1 MLEPKFHYINHEN
14 GKVQESFFSEDYL
27 EPPIAERM
35 MMDVI
40 VPETETKVI
49 REIKQVPYSE
59 IGKYYK
65 VKYSIKQILG

>member
-1 MLEPKFHYINHEN
+1 MSHENQYETAEQLLPKFHYINHEN
-14 GKVQESFFSEDYL
+14 GKVQESF
-27 EPPIAERM
+27 
-35 MMDVI
+35 